1 MSTKKFYSPV
11 LKLKEVC
18 HKCRACIYAG
28 PVKAMEFGVGEVIV
42 DRKKCADYYFSNNNE
57 CIECASEC
65 HTGALTLQL
74 FEFDE
79 ENNIK
84 KIGE

>member
-1 MSTKKFYSPV
+1 
-11 LKLKEVC
+11 
-18 HKCRACIYAG
+18 
-28 PVKAMEFGVGEVIV
+28 MEFGVGEVIV